1 MTGTSKQFKV
11 NEKVVFLYEQGG
23 GIVRRIDE
31 KGNIHVEDDTGFER
45 PFRENELVKNSRN
58 GLSFA

>member
-11 NEKVVFLYEQGG
+11 NEKVAFLYEQGG

-31 KGNIHVEDDTGFER
+31 KVLVHV
-45 PFRENELVKNSRN
+45 
-58 GLSFA
+58 